1 MHVSDVSN
9 ININVINNYKK
20 FKKNFYIFNL
30 SNRKQY
36 SNFQVLEE
44 LSKIMKIKPKYEL
57 KQISKKESI
66 TQFYKSGDDISK
78 FINYKN
84 VEMLG
89 KYITETG
96 KIVPGRVSG
105 VTSSQQRK
113 ITKAIKIARY
123 MALIPYTDSHK

>member
-1 MHVSDVSN
+1 MSN
-9 ININVINNYKK
+9 
-20 FKKNFYIFNL
+20 L
-30 SNRKQY
+30 
-36 SNFQVLEE
+36 
-44 LSKIMKIKPKYEL
+44 
-57 KQISKKESI
+57 
-66 TQFYKSGDDISK
+66 DSK

-84 VEMLG
+84 VEMLV